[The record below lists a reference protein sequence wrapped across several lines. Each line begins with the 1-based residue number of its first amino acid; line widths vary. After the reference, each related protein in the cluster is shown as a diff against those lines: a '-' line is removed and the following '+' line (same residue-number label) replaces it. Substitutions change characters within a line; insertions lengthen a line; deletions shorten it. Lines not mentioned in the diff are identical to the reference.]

1 VKRFS
6 PAVIVLAAGFMLMLF
21 HGGSRFVMGLTLGPM
36 SDDLGWSRATLSAAV
51 LVFLVVSSLALPFA
65 GRLVDRYDTRA
76 VLAISLV
83 LACLG
88 IGLMGVID
96 APWQAIVLY
105 GILYGA
111 ASACTS
117 TPTVAV
123 MVSRWFPHRLGIAN
137 SVALSGMGIGQLVI
151 ILALTSQLDTV
162 GWRGS
167 FIALGIA
174 GAVLILPMTFFAI
187 SPGKNDT
194 PAVAARADAPAS
206 PLTDPGLRDVL
217 RARPFWLL
225 VAMYGICGFQDHF
238 VATHIVAFAR
248 DQGLSYVLA
257 GNVFAFMGLFGLI
270 GVLGSG
276 YLSDRFGPI
285 VPTVLCFVLRVVIFT
300 LAAVSDAT
308 FAIVGFALLYGM
320 TFWITAP
327 LTAVYTREHFGTT
340 NLGTINGLITMVH
353 NGFGGLGA
361 YLGGVVFDMYGSYGP
376 ILQLMIGLALV
387 ALLLALLIRAN
398 DAPKP

>member
-1 VKRFS
+1 MKRFN
-6 PAVIVLAAGFMLMLF
+6 PAYVVLAAGFMLMLF
-21 HGGSRFVMGLTLGPM
+21 NGGSRFVMGLTLGPM
-36 SDDLGWSRATLSAAV
+36 NEDLGWSRATLSAAV

-76 VLAISLV
+76 VLATSVL

-88 IGLMGVID
+88 IALMGEID

-105 GILYGA
+105 GFLYGV

-117 TPTVAV
+117 TPTIAV

-137 SVALSGMGIGQLVI
+137 SVAVSGMGIGQLVI
-151 ILALTSQLDTV
+151 ILALTSQLDTL

-187 SPGKNDT
+187 SPPKNGAPGSAAAPAQT
-194 PAVAARADAPAS
+194 PSSPLADA
-206 PLTDPGLRDVL
+206 GLRDVL

-225 VAMYGICGFQDHF
+225 VAIYGICGFQDHF
-238 VATHIVAFAR
+238 VATHMVAFAR
-248 DQGLSYVLA
+248 DQGLGSLLA
-257 GNVFAFMGLFGLI
+257 GNVFAFMGLFGLV

-285 VPTVLCFVLRVVIFT
+285 VPTAVCFVLRTLIFT
-300 LAAVSDAT
+300 LVAVSDAT
-308 FAIVGFALLYGM
+308 FAIVGFALIYGM

-327 LTAVYTREHFGTT
+327 LSAVYTREHFGTT
-340 NLGTINGLITMVH
+340 NLGAINGLITMVH
-353 NGFGGLGA
+353 NAFGGLGA
-361 YLGGVVFDMYGSYGP
+361 YVGGVVFDSYGNYVP
-376 ILQLMIGLALV
+376 VLQLMVGMSIA
-387 ALLLALLIRAN
+387 ALLLTRFVRRGAR
-398 DAPKP
+398 